1 MKRFFDILSSLLAL
15 IILFPFLLIISIFIL
30 FSGKGGVFYLQTR
43 LGKDGKQFKMIK
55 FRTMVKDAD
64 KKGLLTVGVRDPRIT
79 RVGYFLRKTKL
90 DEFPQLINVLTGDM
104 SVVGPRPEVPKYVA
118 LYSAEQRKVLSV
130 KPGLTDYA
138 SIEYINEDEVLGR
151 YENPEQAYITEIMPA
166 KLALNLKYIQEQSM
180 GTDLKIILRTI
191 GKIFQ

>member
-191 GKIFQ
+191 GRIL